1 MHILIGSRY
10 LKLREAVIDMFTVT
24 TKAALE
30 IKKLLGEEE
39 IPNAVLRVRVVP
51 GGCSGFSYEM
61 GFDDVTEDTD
71 KVFEADGIKV
81 AIDELSFPYLE
92 GATLDYLDGLSG
104 TGFTIKNP
112 NAKGSCGCGSSFT
125 V

>member
-1 MHILIGSRY
+1 
-10 LKLREAVIDMFTVT
+10 MFEVT
-24 TKAALE
+24 TKAAGE
-30 IKKLLGEEE
+30 VKRLLLDEGMSE
-39 IPNAVLRVRVVP
+39 AVLRVRVVP

-61 GFDDVTEDTD
+61 GFDDTTEDTD
-71 KVFEADGIKV
+71 KVIEMDGIKV
-81 AIDELSFPYLE
+81 AIDELSFPYLQ
-92 GATLDYLDGLSG
+92 GSILDYSDGLSG